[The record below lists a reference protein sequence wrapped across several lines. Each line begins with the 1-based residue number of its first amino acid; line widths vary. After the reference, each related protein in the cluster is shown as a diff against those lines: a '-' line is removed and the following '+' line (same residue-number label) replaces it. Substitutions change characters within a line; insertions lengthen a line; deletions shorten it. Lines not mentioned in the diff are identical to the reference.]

1 MNKRQNTRLIAFS
14 GIFIALLLGVGYAL
28 AFVPNVEL
36 LTAMVFL
43 SGVLMGFKRGIFIG
57 VVGEFLFSALN
68 PMGSGLLFPPMLA
81 AQLVAMAVVS
91 SIGAL
96 MRNFVLTSTHRLLNS
111 IIIGGIGLLLT
122 LFYDILVSAAFPV
135 SAGFSLREIVGT
147 IIAGLAFSIVHLI
160 GNTLVF
166 ILLVPVAARQIY
178 RAVPFFSEFMPV
190 KSSNEKPN
198 AL

>member
-1 MNKRQNTRLIAFS
+1 MDRQNSRLIAFS

-36 LTAMVFL
+36 LTAMVFM
-43 SGVLMGFKRGIFIG
+43 SGVLMGFKRGIIIG

-68 PMGSGLLFPPMLA
+68 PMGSGLLFPPMLI
-81 AQLVAMAVVS
+81 AQLIAMAIVS
-91 SIGAL
+91 FLGAL
-96 MRNFVLTSTHRLLNS
+96 TRNYVLRCKQG
-111 IIIGGIGLLLT
+111 IISAIIMGGIGLLLT

-135 SAGFSLREIVGT
+135 SAGFSFREVVGT

-166 ILLVPVAARQIY
+166 ILLVPIAAQQVY
-178 RAVPFFSEFMPV
+178 RAIPFFSEFLPINTSIE
-190 KSSNEKPN
+190 KSD
-198 AL
+198 AH